1 MDTVRT
7 VPSDVPREAGIEHL
21 PAHDFT
27 PRQVVRMGL
36 LGGLTA
42 AFVSATGMIV
52 AFKGRTI
59 AGSLT
64 MDYVILVAIPVMFG
78 YLAGKPPAQL
88 EGFEAARPG
97 LRNVLAGSIAGLLIG
112 LVMVVFITLVGNLN
126 VRDIF
131 SNISPEMVE
140 RVTFQQDLVKGS
152 ALIVGG
158 AVVLATLGGVLNLF
172 GARWRKAFLYAV
184 LWVFVFGLLQVLIA
198 QILNRL
204 GFTFIDQL
212 YNLAGGLTIVGA
224 VIVFAVFFVLTAI
237 AKPGREK
244 IWARYNDLPARQK
257 RMSLSGIMVVGVVL
271 LAFLPLILGDF
282 ITEVLNIA
290 GIFLLMALGLNIV
303 VGFAGLL
310 DLGYV
315 AFFAVGAYT
324 TAVLTWDQPA
334 GGALPGSINVGP
346 EFTFWVAIPFV
357 VLAAAAAG
365 IIVGTPVLR
374 MRGDYLAIVTLGFG
388 EIARILFLSTWLKP
402 YFGGALGVQRIPN
415 IEIGPVEIIGPKAF
429 FYFIF
434 GFALVMVYVSYALQN
449 SRMGRAWTAI
459 REDESVAEA
468 TGVNVV
474 AAKLWAFIIGA
485 MLASFGGALFAVK
498 IGSVFPSSFSI
509 IVSITILV
517 IVIVGGIASVPGV
530 ALAALLLVGLPELL
544 QEFQQFRFLIYG
556 VLLIV
561 MMLKRPE
568 GLIPSRRRARELR
581 EDEVLQDAWL
591 KAQQQETQ
599 RETVPGS

>member
-1 MDTVRT
+1 
-7 VPSDVPREAGIEHL
+7 
-21 PAHDFT
+21 
-27 PRQVVRMGL
+27 MGL
-36 LGGLTA
+36 LGGLTG
-42 AFVSATGMIV
+42 AFVSATGMV
-52 AFKGRTI
+52 EAFKGRTI

-64 MDYVILVAIPVMFG
+64 LDYVLLAAIPIMFG
-78 YLAGKPPAQL
+78 YLAAKPPMQL
-88 EGFEAARPG
+88 EGFEAARTG
-97 LRNVLAGSIAGLLIG
+97 VRNVLGGSLAGVLTGLG
-112 LVMVVFITLVGNLN
+112 MVAFVALVGNFT

-131 SNISPEMVE
+131 SNISPVMLE
-140 RVTFQQDLVKGS
+140 RITFTQDLVTGS
-152 ALIVGG
+152 ALLLAG
-158 AVVLATLGGVLNLF
+158 AVALSTLGGALNLL
-172 GARWRKAFLYAV
+172 GARWRRAFLSAV
-184 LWVFVFGLLQVLIA
+184 LWVFVFGLLQTLIA
-198 QILNRL
+198 QILDTL

-212 YNLAGGLTIVGA
+212 YNLAGGLTIPGA
-224 VIVFAVFFVLTAI
+224 IIVFVVFFGLTAV
-237 AKPGREK
+237 AKPGRERVRAK
-244 IWARYNDLPARQK
+244 YNELPPQQK
-257 RMSLSGIMVVGVVL
+257 RLTQVGALLAGVVI
-271 LAFLPLILGDF
+271 LALLPLILGDF
-282 ITEVLNIA
+282 LSEVLDIA

-315 AFFAVGAYT
+315 AFFAVGAYAM
-324 TAVLTWDQPA
+324 AVLTWDRPA
-334 GGALPGSINVGP
+334 GGALPGSIQVGP
-346 EFTFWVAIPFV
+346 ELSFWMALPFV

-365 IIVGTPVLR
+365 ILVGTPVLR

-415 IEIGPVEIIGPKAF
+415 IHLGPLEIIGPKGF

-434 GFALVMVYVSYALQN
+434 GFALVTIYVSYALQN

-468 TGVNVV
+468 MGVNVV

-556 VLLIV
+556 VLLIA

-591 KAQQQETQ
+591 KAREEETK
-599 RETVPGS
+599 REPVPGS

>member
-1 MDTVRT
+1 MGTIRT
-7 VPSDVPREAGIEHL
+7 VPSDVAPEAGVGRV
-21 PAHDFT
+21 PPRDFT
-27 PRQVVRMGL
+27 LRQVVRMGL
-36 LGGLTA
+36 LGGVTA
-42 AFVSATGMIV
+42 AFVSATGMV
-52 AFKGRTI
+52 EAFKGRTI

-64 MDYVILVAIPVMFG
+64 LDYVLLVGIPIVFG
-78 YLAGKPPAQL
+78 YLAAKPPMQL

-97 LRNVLAGSIAGLLIG
+97 LRNVLAGSLAGLLTG
-112 LVMVVFITLVGNLN
+112 AVMVAFISLVGNFT

-131 SNISPEMVE
+131 SNISPVMLE
-140 RVTFQQDLVKGS
+140 RITFQQDLVTAS
-152 ALIVGG
+152 ALLAVAAVG
-158 AVVLATLGGVLNLF
+158 LSTLGGALNLLA
-172 GARWRKAFLYAV
+172 ARWRRAFLSGV
-184 LWVFVFGLLQVLIA
+184 LWVFVFGLLQTLIA
-198 QILNRL
+198 QILDTL

-212 YNLAGGLTIVGA
+212 YNLAGGLTIPGA
-224 VIVFAVFFVLTAI
+224 IIVFVIFFVLTTVAR
-237 AKPGREK
+237 PGRERIRSK
-244 IWARYNDLPARQK
+244 YEELAPRQ
-257 RMSLSGIMVVGVVL
+257 RRLTQAGALLVGIVI
-271 LAFLPLILGDF
+271 LALLPLILGDF
-282 ITEVLNIA
+282 LSEVLDIA

-324 TAVLTWDQPA
+324 CAVLTWDRPA
-334 GGALPGSINVGP
+334 GGALPGSIQVGP
-346 EFTFWVAIPFV
+346 ELSFWLAIPFV
-357 VLAAAAAG
+357 LLAAAAAG

-402 YFGGALGVQRIPN
+402 TFGGALGVQRIPN
-415 IEIGPVEIIGPKAF
+415 IHLGPLEIIGSKGF

-434 GFALVMVYVSYALQN
+434 GFALVTVYVSYSLQN

-468 TGVNVV
+468 TGVNIV

-485 MLASFGGALFAVK
+485 ILASFGGALFAVK
-498 IGSVFPSSFSI
+498 IGSVFPSSFNI
-509 IVSITILV
+509 VVSITILV

-556 VLLIV
+556 VLLIM

-568 GLIPSRRRARELR
+568 GLIPSRRRARELH

-591 KAQQQETQ
+591 KAQQAEAP
-599 RETVPGS
+599 REVVPGS

>member
-1 MDTVRT
+1 MRT
-7 VPSDVPREAGIEHL
+7 VPSDVSLEAGIEHL
-21 PAHDFT
+21 PPRDFT
-27 PRQVVRMGL
+27 LKQVVRTGL
-36 LGGLTA
+36 IGGFIA
-42 AFVSATGMIV
+42 AFVSSTGMVV

-64 MDYVILVAIPVMFG
+64 LDYVLLVAIPILFG
-78 YLAGKPPAQL
+78 YLATKPPAHL
-88 EGFEAARPG
+88 EGFESARPG
-97 LRNVLAGSIAGLLIG
+97 IRNVLGGSLAGLLTG
-112 LVMVVFITLVGNLN
+112 AVMVVFVGLVGNFT

-131 SNISPEMVE
+131 SNISPEMLE
-140 RVTFQQDLVKGS
+140 RITFQQDLVTGS
-152 ALIVGG
+152 ALIVAGSV
-158 AVVLATLGGVLNLF
+158 ALSTLGGALNLL
-172 GARWRKAFLYAV
+172 GDRWRRALLSGI
-184 LWVFVFGLLQVLIA
+184 LWVFLFGLLQTLIA
-198 QILNRL
+198 QILNKL

-212 YNLAGGLTIVGA
+212 YNLAGGLTILGA
-224 VIVFAVFFVLTAI
+224 VLVFVVFFVLTAVS
-237 AKPGREK
+237 KPGRER
-244 IWARYNDLPARQK
+244 IRSRYEELPARQK
-257 RMSLSGIMVVGVVL
+257 RLTQIGALVVG
-271 LAFLPLILGDF
+271 LAILAILPLVLGDF
-282 ITEVLNIA
+282 LSEVLDIA

-324 TAVLTWDQPA
+324 AAVLTWDRPA
-334 GGALPGSINVGP
+334 GGALPGSIQIGP
-346 EFTFWVAIPFV
+346 ELSFWLAIPFV

-415 IEIGPVEIIGPKAF
+415 IHLGPLEIIGSKGF

-434 GFALVMVYVSYALQN
+434 GLALVTIYVSYSLQN

-485 MLASFGGALFAVK
+485 ILASFGGALFAVK

-556 VLLIV
+556 VLLIL

-568 GLIPSRRRARELR
+568 GFIPSRRRAQELR

-591 KAQQQETQ
+591 KAREEETH
-599 RETVPGS
+599 REVVPGS

>member
-1 MDTVRT
+1 MRT
-7 VPSDVPREAGIEHL
+7 VPSDITPEAGVDHL
-21 PAHDFT
+21 PAADFT
-27 PRQVVRMGL
+27 LRQVIRTGL

-42 AFVSATGMIV
+42 VFVSATGMVV
-52 AFKGRTI
+52 AFKGRII

-64 MDYVILVAIPVMFG
+64 LDYVLLVGIAVTFG
-78 YLAGKPPAQL
+78 YLATKPPMQL

-97 LRNVLAGSIAGLLIG
+97 IRNVLGGALAGVFTGA
-112 LVMVVFITLVGNLN
+112 VMVAFVSLVGNFN
-126 VRDIF
+126 VRDTF
-131 SNISPEMVE
+131 SNVSPEMLE
-140 RVTFQQDLVKGS
+140 RITFQQDLVTGS
-152 ALIVGG
+152 ALLVLAAVGLSALGG
-158 AVVLATLGGVLNLF
+158 ALNLL
-172 GARWRKAFLYAV
+172 APRWRRAVLSAV
-184 LWVFVFGLLQVLIA
+184 LWVFLFGLLQVLIA
-198 QILNRL
+198 QVLNQL

-212 YNLAGGLTIVGA
+212 YNLVGGLTILGA
-224 VIVFAVFFVLTAI
+224 IVVFVVFFILTAI
-237 AKPGREK
+237 ARPGRDR
-244 IWARYNDLPARQK
+244 IRARYKELPPQQRRFTQMGA
-257 RMSLSGIMVVGVVL
+257 LIVGVAVL
-271 LAFLPLILGDF
+271 AILPQILGSF
-282 ITEVLNIA
+282 LSEVLDLA

-315 AFFAVGAYT
+315 AFFAVGAYA
-324 TAVLTWDQPA
+324 TAVLTWNRPA
-334 GGALPGSINVGP
+334 GGALPGSIRIGP
-346 EFTFWVAIPFV
+346 ELSFWTALPFV

-365 IIVGTPVLR
+365 IIVGVPVLR

-415 IEIGPVEIIGPKAF
+415 INLGPVEIIGSKAF

-434 GFALVMVYVSYALQN
+434 GFAVLVVYISYSLQN

-468 TGVNVV
+468 MGVNIV
-474 AAKLWAFIIGA
+474 AAKLWAFILGA
-485 MLASFGGALFAVK
+485 ILASFGGAMFAMK
-498 IGSVFPSSFSI
+498 IHSVFPSSFSI
-509 IVSITILV
+509 VVSITILV

-530 ALAALLLVGLPELL
+530 VLAALLLVGVPELL

-556 VLLIV
+556 VLLIA

-591 KAQQQETQ
+591 KAQQEEAP
-599 RETVPGS
+599 REVVPGS

>member
-1 MDTVRT
+1 MRT
-7 VPSDVPREAGIEHL
+7 VPSEVSPEAGVEHL
-21 PAHDFT
+21 PPRDFT
-27 PRQVVRMGL
+27 ARQVVRMGL
-36 LGGLTA
+36 LGGVTA
-42 AFVSATGMIV
+42 GFVSATGMV
-52 AFKGRTI
+52 EKFMGRTI

-64 MDYVILVAIPVMFG
+64 LDYVLLVAIPITFG
-78 YLAGKPPAQL
+78 YLAAKPPMQL

-97 LRNVLAGSIAGLLIG
+97 VRNVLAGALAGLLTG
-112 LVMVVFITLVGNLN
+112 MVMVVFVSLVGNYN

-131 SNISPEMVE
+131 SNISPVMLE
-140 RVTFQQDLVKGS
+140 RITFHQGLAKGS
-152 ALIVGG
+152 AFLVVGAVALSAVGG
-158 AVVLATLGGVLNLF
+158 ALNLL
-172 GARWRKAFLYAV
+172 APRWRRAFLSGV
-184 LWVFVFGLLQVLIA
+184 LWVFVFGLLQTLIVP
-198 QILNRL
+198 ILEYF
-204 GFTFIDQL
+204 GFPLIDQM
-212 YNLAGGLTIVGA
+212 YNLVGGLTIPGA
-224 VIVFAVFFVLTAI
+224 VAVFVIFFLLTAI
-237 AKPGREK
+237 TGPGREK
-244 IWARYNDLPARQK
+244 VRARFKELAPQQRRATQ
-257 RMSLSGIMVVGVVL
+257 VGVILVGIVV
-271 LAFLPLILGDF
+271 LAFLPRVLGDF
-282 ITEVLNIA
+282 LSEVLDLG

-315 AFFAVGAYT
+315 AFFAVGAYA
-324 TAVLTWDQPA
+324 TAVLTWDRPA
-334 GGALPGSINVGP
+334 GGALPGSIRVGP
-346 EFTFWVAIPFV
+346 ELGFWTALPFV
-357 VLAAAAAG
+357 VLAAAVAG
-365 IIVGTPVLR
+365 IIVGVPVLR

-415 IEIGPVEIIGPKAF
+415 INVGPVEVIGSKAF

-434 GFALVMVYVSYALQN
+434 GFALLMVYISYSLQN

-468 TGVNVV
+468 MGVNVV

-485 MLASFGGALFAVK
+485 ILASFGGALFAMK
-498 IGSVFPSSFSI
+498 IHSVFPSSFSI
-509 IVSITILV
+509 VVSITILV

-556 VLLIV
+556 VLLIL

-568 GLIPSRRRARELR
+568 GLIPSRRRAQELR

-591 KAQQQETQ
+591 KAQ
-599 RETVPGS
+599 REEAPREVVPGS